1 MIVDDPKFTG
11 FEWDE
16 AKRLKNLEKHHI
28 DFVRAFRL
36 LTKNHVVFSSE
47 RNGEIRYLAICE
59 EGSSFVTII
68 FVMRGQIC
76 RIISARRA
84 HRSERRK
91 HEAIYGSR
99 D

>member
-1 MIVDDPKFTG
+1 MIVDDPQFTG

-16 AKRLKNLEKHHI
+16 VKRLKNLEKHDI
-28 DFVRAFRL
+28 DFLQAFRL

-47 RNGEIRYLAICE
+47 RNGEIRYRAICRD
-59 EGSSFVTII
+59 GSSFVTII

-91 HEAIYGSR
+91 HQAIYGGR